1 MHRASYS
8 RPAKAG
14 LILFAAVCGISVP
27 IYRLGDEEGQG
38 QHVRVTADIQKLN
51 TKLVLYQ
58 SMNGFFPTTDQG
70 LQALVTQP
78 DTEPRPTRWYQSYKE
93 VPKDPWQN
101 NYIYICPGI
110 KTQTV
115 TIFILPDRPANP
127 AQGPTIGAISSGP
140 NPSMAANAYPEHAH
154 AFND

>member
-8 RPAKAG
+8 RSAKAG
-14 LILFAAVCGISVP
+14 LILFAAVCGICVP
-27 IYRLGDEEGQG
+27 MYRLGDEEGQS

-78 DTEPRPTRWYQSYKE
+78 DTDPRPTRWYQLYKE

-110 KTQTV
+110 K
-115 TIFILPDRPANP
+115 NP
-127 AQGPTIGAISSGP
+127 NGYDLYTAGPTRKPGAGT
-140 NPSMAANAYPEHAH
+140 
-154 AFND
+154 DDWGD